1 MEPALGASAPVVEL
15 RGVGLRQIARDQTA
29 ALRAGHD
36 LGNVVPF
43 IRARRDNSERQA
55 PAIVVAAAE
64 RLGLADF
71 GRAKWWAAF
80 LLCSVAIHA
89 GVYFSFHDEAPPAAS
104 IGLESISVELMLG
117 ANMAAGPT
125 QEKGESDISAPAP
138 AMAPDPVPEAPL
150 EPEQTEKP
158 IEQAKVAEPEA
169 SNAPPPASEKPVK
182 SQPAEVAAAAP
193 VTPVNPVPNAPET
206 PAPVQA
212 VPAPEPKEAELQA
225 SINPSQP
232 VEATETHVY
241 ETAAT
246 PKPKVAEPRRE
257 IERQKQREEARRE
270 KARQEKLR
278 EAQREKAKREKAER
292 EKRRAAAVGERNN
305 SRSMSNAST
314 AAGGVGRGHSER
326 NSNYRGIV
334 AAHLARYKQFPA
346 DARSRGDQGVAS
358 VTFTLSGSGSVTS
371 ARLARSSGVASLDR
385 EVTAM
390 VRRASPFPPPP
401 DGRSASFT
409 VPISF
414 RVR

>member
-1 MEPALGASAPVVEL
+1 MGPALGASAPVVEL
-15 RGVGLRQIARDQTA
+15 RGVGLRQVARDQTV

-43 IRARRDNSERQA
+43 VRARRGNGERQA

-64 RLGLADF
+64 RLGLADL

-89 GVYFSFHDEAPPAAS
+89 GIYFAFHDEVPPAAS

-117 ANMAAGPT
+117 ANRAAGPT
-125 QEKGESDISAPAP
+125 PEKGESDISAPAP

-158 IEQAKVAEPEA
+158 VEQAKVIEPDA
-169 SNAPPPASEKPVK
+169 ANAPPPTSEKPAEMP
-182 SQPAEVAAAAP
+182 PAEAAAAAP
-193 VTPVNPVPNAPET
+193 MTPVSPVPDAPEA

-212 VPAPEPKEAELQA
+212 VPSPESTEAELQA